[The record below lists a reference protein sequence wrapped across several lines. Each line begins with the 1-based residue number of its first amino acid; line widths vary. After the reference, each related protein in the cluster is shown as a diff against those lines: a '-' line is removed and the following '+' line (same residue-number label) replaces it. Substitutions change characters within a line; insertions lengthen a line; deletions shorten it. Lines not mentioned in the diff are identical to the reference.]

1 MSGEVHILTG
11 FDAIVNQDNVRPGV
25 DLKALERQMIS
36 GGIVTQG
43 TKERDPSE
51 KLNEALSQAA
61 KKLGINFDDVSGKR
75 TTTTHSTMG
84 GGMSGGTGNGAMG
97 GNGGTRTAHGTTH
110 GTPVRRSPIRPVT
123 PYQPQYN
130 GGNGSNGSSGN
141 GDNDNGYEEDGG
153 SDRNGGGRDR
163 NGDDERSDNDDDS
176 DHGDY
181 RGEATPPD
189 VFARGAYGGSSG
201 TGGASG
207 SGSASASSA
216 SAGGSLLTRTL
227 EQERR
232 SHIDSVVGV
241 AGNVDFSL
249 EKEKR
254 EDLKCSMLAEID
266 SLLTSLSME
275 EVNLERIPTVGM
287 KSTFEEVETT
297 LKILR
302 HKNDQTRCCTFA
314 EEGLMFA
321 AYALEDL
328 FDGKQVWFGRWSP
341 DLTGY
346 HNQMN
351 VKLRR
356 VRYDTGQIVSS
367 IMEDYNIGSGVR
379 IGLEIIPNMFLYSK
393 MRKQQHSQPSLG
405 TEDADVERAN
415 SNLRNM

>member
-43 TKERDPSE
+43 ARERDPSE

-75 TTTTHSTMG
+75 TKPQGSSSVG
-84 GGMSGGTGNGAMG
+84 SSVGASASSFGNSQGV
-97 GNGGTRTAHGTTH
+97 N
-110 GTPVRRSPIRPVT
+110 RSPMRSVAQSSHQSSHKPSHQPSHQSPYQRPST
-123 PYQPQYN
+123 PYQPPHDDN
-130 GGNGSNGSSGN
+130 GEGDDN
-141 GDNDNGYEEDGG
+141 GDNYEGNQGEDNEDHE
-153 SDRNGGGRDR
+153 N
-163 NGDDERSDNDDDS
+163 DDS

-189 VFARGAYGGSSG
+189 VFARGAYGGG
-201 TGGASG
+201 TGGNGNTNSG
-207 SGSASASSA
+207 GGTA
-216 SAGGSLLTRTL
+216 AGGSLLTRTL

-356 VRYDTGQIVSS
+356 VRYDTGQIVGA
-367 IMEDYNIGSGVR
+367 IMEDYNIGPGVR

-405 TEDADVERAN
+405 TEDADIERAN
-415 SNLRNM
+415 ANLRNM

>member
-1 MSGEVHILTG
+1 MSGEAHILKG
-11 FDAIVNQDNVRPGV
+11 FEAIVNQDNVRPGV

-36 GGIVTQG
+36 GGIVSQAPR
-43 TKERDPSE
+43 ERDPSE
-51 KLNEALSQAA
+51 KLNDALSQAA
-61 KKLGINFDDVSGKR
+61 KKLGIDFDDISGKR
-75 TTTTHSTMG
+75 AAAKVATPPRP
-84 GGMSGGTGNGAMG
+84 AMKV
-97 GNGGTRTAHGTTH
+97 AS
-110 GTPVRRSPIRPVT
+110 PVRSD
-123 PYQPQYN
+123 
-130 GGNGSNGSSGN
+130 SSGN
-141 GDNDNGYEEDGG
+141 FRSESTPGGNFRLERPESKQYVNQYGNQHGNEQED
-153 SDRNGGGRDR
+153 
-163 NGDDERSDNDDDS
+163 EPDNDDPHDSES

-181 RGEATPPD
+181 NEAAETPPST
-189 VFARGAYGGSSG
+189 FARAQPPR
-201 TGGASG
+201 
-207 SGSASASSA
+207 
-216 SAGGSLLTRTL
+216 AGDSLLTRTL

-232 SHIDSVVGV
+232 THIDSVVGSG
-241 AGNVDFSL
+241 GNQDFSL

-266 SLLTSLSME
+266 SLITSLSME
-275 EVNLERIPTVGM
+275 EVNLERIPKVDM
-287 KSTFEEVETT
+287 RSSFEDVETT

-356 VRYDTGQIVSS
+356 VRYDTGQIVGA
-367 IMEDYNIGSGVR
+367 IMEDYNIGPGFR

-393 MRKQQHSQPSLG
+393 MRKQQHSQPGLG
-405 TEDADVERAN
+405 ITDDTEVERAN
-415 SNLRNM
+415 TNLRNM

>member
-36 GGIVTQG
+36 GGIVTQDV
-43 TKERDPSE
+43 KERDPSE
-51 KLNEALSQAA
+51 KLNDALSQAA

-75 TTTTHSTMG
+75 TQ
-84 GGMSGGTGNGAMG
+84 
-97 GNGGTRTAHGTTH
+97 
-110 GTPVRRSPIRPVT
+110 TPRPPQSAVR
-123 PYQPQYN
+123 QPQYVP
-130 GGNGSNGSSGN
+130 SPVRVHSTP
-141 GDNDNGYEEDGG
+141 
-153 SDRNGGGRDR
+153 GGGYGAQSSSQTYGAQSSPHNHNNVQENDPE
-163 NGDDERSDNDDDS
+163 NDEHSDNDDS

-181 RGEATPPD
+181 RDMHTPQATPPD
-189 VFARGAYGGSSG
+189 VFARGAYGSD
-201 TGGASG
+201 
-207 SGSASASSA
+207 

-232 SHIDSVVGV
+232 SHIDSVVGT
-241 AGNVDFSL
+241 ANNTDFSL

-275 EVNLERIPTVGM
+275 EVNLERIPTVTM
-287 KSTFEEVETT
+287 KSTYEEVETT

-356 VRYDTGQIVSS
+356 VRYDTGQIVGA
-367 IMEDYNIGSGVR
+367 IMEDYNVGPGVR

-405 TEDADVERAN
+405 AEDADVERAN
-415 SNLRNM
+415 ANLRNL

>member
-1 MSGEVHILTG
+1 MSGEVHILKG

-36 GGIVTQG
+36 GGIVKQSV
-43 TKERDPSE
+43 KERDPSD
-51 KLNEALSQAA
+51 KLNDALSRAA
-61 KKLGINFDDVSGKR
+61 KKLGINFDDVAGKSVGTQSFSEKVANTPKISSPFAR
-75 TTTTHSTMG
+75 APNSPYRGSTKVSSPYHGNTGGG
-84 GGMSGGTGNGAMG
+84 GGMGSTGGG
-97 GNGGTRTAHGTTH
+97 GM
-110 GTPVRRSPIRPVT
+110 
-123 PYQPQYN
+123 
-130 GGNGSNGSSGN
+130 GSNGGGN
-141 GDNDNGYEEDGG
+141 TGGIGGGSNYENDEGTGGGGNYENDEGAGDNEDDN
-153 SDRNGGGRDR
+153 
-163 NGDDERSDNDDDS
+163 S

-181 RGEATPPD
+181 RPEETPPD
-189 VFARGAYGGSSG
+189 VFARN
-201 TGGASG
+201 TGGGGYSG
-207 SGSASASSA
+207 NSG
-216 SAGGSLLTRTL
+216 GGSLLSRTL

-232 SHIDSVVGV
+232 SHIDTVVGH
-241 AGNVDFSL
+241 AGNIDFSL

-275 EVNLERIPTVGM
+275 EINLERIPTVTM
-287 KSTFEEVETT
+287 KSTYEEVETT

-328 FDGKQVWFGRWSP
+328 FDGKNVWFGRWSP

-356 VRYDTGQIVSS
+356 VRYDTGQIVGA
-367 IMEDYNIGSGVR
+367 IMEDYNIGPGLR
-379 IGLEIIPNMFLYSK
+379 IGLEIVPNMFLYSK

-405 TEDADVERAN
+405 TEDADVERAQT
-415 SNLRNM
+415 NLRNL

>member
-1 MSGEVHILTG
+1 MAGEVHILKG
-11 FDAIVNQDNVRPGV
+11 FDAIVNQDNVKPGV

-36 GGIVTQG
+36 GGIVTQAA
-43 TKERDPSE
+43 KERDPSD
-51 KLNEALSQAA
+51 KLNDALNRAA
-61 KKLGINFDDVSGKR
+61 KKLGINFDDVSGKSAAKPVQSVQTSHMSEGKYNTQQSVQSRQEASPFARSYVPDAR
-75 TTTTHSTMG
+75 THVPDAKSYKVST
-84 GGMSGGTGNGAMG
+84 
-97 GNGGTRTAHGTTH
+97 
-110 GTPVRRSPIRPVT
+110 
-123 PYQPQYN
+123 PQR
-130 GGNGSNGSSGN
+130 
-141 GDNDNGYEEDGG
+141 ND
-153 SDRNGGGRDR
+153 RDE
-163 NGDDERSDNDDDS
+163 NHNQNDSHDERDDSQDDRDDKDDNS

-181 RGEATPPD
+181 QPEETPPNT
-189 VFARGAYGGSSG
+189 FARTQSGQYGQSVQSSQYG
-201 TGGASG
+201 QSG
-207 SGSASASSA
+207 QYGQSN
-216 SAGGSLLTRTL
+216 LLSRTL

-232 SHIDSVVGV
+232 THIDSVVGPE
-241 AGNVDFSL
+241 GNTDFSL

-275 EVNLERIPTVGM
+275 EINLERIPTVTT
-287 KSTFEEVETT
+287 KSSYEEVETT

-328 FDGKQVWFGRWSP
+328 FDGKNVWFGRWSP

-356 VRYDTGQIVSS
+356 VRYDTGQIVGA
-367 IMEDYNIGSGVR
+367 IMEDYNIGPGVR

-405 TEDADVERAN
+405 SGDDADIERAN
-415 SNLRNM
+415 TNLRNL

>member
-1 MSGEVHILTG
+1 MSGEVHILKG
-11 FDAIVNQDNVRPGV
+11 FDAIVNPDNVRSGV

-36 GGIVTQG
+36 GGIVTQ
-43 TKERDPSE
+43 TVREKDPSD
-51 KLNEALSQAA
+51 KLNDALSIAA
-61 KKLGINFDDVSGKR
+61 KKLGINFDDVGTSKRPAAQNAQTTSTERVSSPYRAPQTPQR
-75 TTTTHSTMG
+75 TTPAQRD
-84 GGMSGGTGNGAMG
+84 NGF
-97 GNGGTRTAHGTTH
+97 
-110 GTPVRRSPIRPVT
+110 GTPVHNNDDGDDQI
-123 PYQPQYN
+123 N
-130 GGNGSNGSSGN
+130 DHHEDN
-141 GDNDNGYEEDGG
+141 GDNE
-153 SDRNGGGRDR
+153 
-163 NGDDERSDNDDDS
+163 DDDS

-181 RGEATPPD
+181 RPEETPPD
-189 VFARGAYGGSSG
+189 IFARSQPSG
-201 TGGASG
+201 NV
-207 SGSASASSA
+207 
-216 SAGGSLLTRTL
+216 GGSLLTKTL

-232 SHIDSVVGV
+232 SHIDSVVGYTQS
-241 AGNVDFSL
+241 NPDFSL

-275 EVNLERIPTVGM
+275 EVNLERIPTVNM
-287 KSTFEEVETT
+287 KSTYEEVETT

-314 EEGLMFA
+314 EEALMFA

-356 VRYDTGQIVSS
+356 VRYDTGQIVGA
-367 IMEDYNIGSGVR
+367 IMEDYNIGPGFR

-393 MRKQQHSQPSLG
+393 MRKQQHAQPGLN
-405 TEDADVERAN
+405 TDDAADVERAN
-415 SNLRNM
+415 TNLRNL

>member
-1 MSGEVHILTG
+1 MQSGEAHILKG
-11 FDAIVNQDNVRPGV
+11 FEAIVNQDNVRPGV

-36 GGIVTQG
+36 GGMVVAA
-43 TKERDPSE
+43 KERDPSE
-51 KLNEALSQAA
+51 KLNDALSQAA
-61 KKLGINFDDVSGKR
+61 KKLGINFDDVAGKR
-75 TTTTHSTMG
+75 VQVPTQ
-84 GGMSGGTGNGAMG
+84 N
-97 GNGGTRTAHGTTH
+97 
-110 GTPVRRSPIRPVT
+110 VRASPIRPSPARSSPMRT
-123 PYQPQYN
+123 PSNNDGGNNGGGNSGYIGSSGYNN
-130 GGNGSNGSSGN
+130 GGNNNSGGNNGNSGYNNSGN
-141 GDNDNGYEEDGG
+141 NNSGNSGYN
-153 SDRNGGGRDR
+153 NGGGGGSTSGYN
-163 NGDDERSDNDDDS
+163 NGGGSGDGFLDAAEHEENSDSDDS

-181 RGEATPPD
+181 RIETTPQD
-189 VFARGAYGGSSG
+189 VFARTPA
-201 TGGASG
+201 T
-207 SGSASASSA
+207 
-216 SAGGSLLTRTL
+216 AGGSLLVRTL

-232 SHIDSVVGV
+232 SHIDSVVGTSI
-241 AGNVDFSL
+241 NNDFSL

-275 EVNLERIPTVGM
+275 EVNLDRIPKVDM

-356 VRYDTGQIVSS
+356 VRYDTGQIVGA
-367 IMEDYNIGSGVR
+367 IMEDYNIGPGIR

-393 MRKQQHSQPSLG
+393 MRKQQHSQPGLG
-405 TEDADVERAN
+405 VDDAAEVERA
-415 SNLRNM
+415 SANLRNL